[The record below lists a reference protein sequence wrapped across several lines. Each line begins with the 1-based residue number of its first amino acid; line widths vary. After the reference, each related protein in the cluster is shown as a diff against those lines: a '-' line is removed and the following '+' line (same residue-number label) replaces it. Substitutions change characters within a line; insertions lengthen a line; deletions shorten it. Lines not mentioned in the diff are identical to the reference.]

1 MMDCDNLMHNI
12 VTKARGITSKNLGVV
27 DNQVVGKK
35 CLIAYMYCLSAVV
48 LCLNLV
54 SSFMSTTS

>member
-1 MMDCDNLMHNI
+1 MMDCDNLVHNI
-12 VTKARGITSKNLGVV
+12 VTKMRGITSKNLGVV

-35 CLIAYMYCLSAVV
+35 CLITYMYCLSVVV

-54 SSFMSTTS
+54 LFFMSTTS